1 MSGRRAPFRTR
12 SAGALGVVLATV
24 LAAPSAIAGGSW
36 GFSDVTDSAAP
47 PFSLELEFGPVSM
60 PDYMSGGLAA
70 ADVNGDGWV
79 DVYIPRGDFRPARLL
94 INQGDGSFVDEA
106 PAWGLGVASSGENV
120 YAVGATL
127 ADLDGDGLRDLLLP
141 GIRGYGL
148 QWHRNTGSAFVNES
162 ANYGLGNVGPDFYS
176 VAVGD
181 ADGDG
186 RLDLATAHWGSG
198 SAPLDPAHLWLQ
210 RDGGFQA
217 AGQSWGLAPTFGQ
230 PDSGGDFTFTPNFAD
245 LDGDGDPD
253 LTMAGDFLTSQYF
266 HNDGGTAFLPR
277 TDAAITDENGMGA
290 TIGDF
295 DGDGHLDWFVTAIY
309 DEDPPASNGQGGS
322 GNRLYRNNGTG
333 VFVDATEAAG
343 VRDGAWGWGA
353 CAADFDLD
361 GDLDLFHV
369 NGWNVPNSEFTNT
382 PARLFINNG
391 SAVFTDQAAL
401 RGIDDTA
408 EGRGIACFDFERDG
422 DVDVFI
428 GVNQGQG
435 TIYVNHAADDG
446 SRRWLGIRL
455 MGRAPNT
462 DALGARLTVTAEG
475 LAQVHEMQIPIHY
488 LSSSPAEHV
497 FGLPAGTGAVD
508 IAIRWTDGAS
518 STYRTSRTQRWI
530 TYAERGADEL
540 FAGGFEPQS

>member
-1 MSGRRAPFRTR
+1 MRLRGTLFGKA
-12 SAGALGVVLATV
+12 SAAALTAALASVGTSS
-24 LAAPSAIAGGSW
+24 AAVAQTSW
-36 GFSDVTDSAAP
+36 GFVDVSDTAAP
-47 PFSLELEFGPVSM
+47 PFSLDMEFGPVSM

-70 ADVNGDGWV
+70 ADVNGDGWT
-79 DVYIPRGDFRPARLL
+79 DVYVPRGDFLPARLL

-106 PAWGLGVASSGENV
+106 AAWGLDVAASGENV
-120 YAVGATL
+120 YAIGATL

-148 QWHRNTGSAFVNES
+148 QWLRNTGSTFVNES
-162 ANYGLGNVGPDFYS
+162 TASGLGDVGPDFYS

-198 SAPLDPAHLWLQ
+198 SAPLHPAHLWLQ
-210 RDGGFQA
+210 RNDGFEA
-217 AGQSWGLAPTFGQ
+217 AGQSWGLASTFGQ

-245 LDGDGDPD
+245 LDGDGDAD

-266 HNDGGTAFLPR
+266 HNEGGATFVQR

-309 DEDPPASNGQGGS
+309 DEDPPANNGQGGS
-322 GNRLYRNNGTG
+322 GNRLYRNNGSG
-333 VFVDATEAAG
+333 VFVDATEASG

-382 PARLFINNG
+382 PARLFINSG
-391 SAVFTDQAAL
+391 DGTFTDQAAL

-428 GVNQGQG
+428 GVNQGSG
-435 TIYVNHAADDG
+435 RIYVNSAADDG

-455 MGRAPNT
+455 LGNSPNT
-462 DALGARLTVTAEG
+462 EALGARLTITAEG
-475 LAQVHEMQIPIHY
+475 RTQVHEMQIPIHY

-497 FGLPAGTGAVD
+497 FGIPAGSDEVD
-508 IAIRWTDGAS
+508 ITIRWPDGS
-518 STYRTSRTQRWI
+518 GSHYRTQRTQRWI
-530 TYAERGADEL
+530 TYAERGADDL
-540 FAGGFEPQS
+540 FSAGFES